1 MALEFDWHLEEVVNW
16 PHCVTTGRHFKEN
29 VDIFVVL
36 RGVFTLGHFPVG
48 PQNTSGGFDEVH
60 TVLEHRTHM
69 QYC

>member
-36 RGVFTLGHFPVG
+36 RGVFYLGTFP
-48 PQNTSGGFDEVH
+48 SGATKYFRGF
-60 TVLEHRTHM
+60 
-69 QYC
+69 